1 MTPWKTSRKM
11 RWNVRSLANCF
22 IYGYWTLLLC
32 QILNLFGAVDFLIE
46 IVLLDC
52 YLVQFAMII
61 PLAIFTFALCTCVWS
76 CKNKPVFGREHVSSH
91 AFQKAQLIFS
101 ELSHFSPPFCFSASP
116 RRLHCCGSKPF
127 PSQLLM
133 LSWQALSKDF
143 QVSLQSLCWLL
154 GAPRRMQILES
165 STLAKCPANHNCN
178 LTEISV
184 LGFCSCSEVSRHHG
198 KWFLLSESAGSCF
211 GWHRSQAFQVFPLL
225 LRRTT
230 FRAGLP
236 EMEMQ
241 QQVEVGGCVICLQ
254 FAVCQGRWSSRKT
267 YGDGRM
273 GERWDLQR
281 WWLDQQPFLHK
292 GCTVEKSHQLFSFT
306 VINSIMWCCVDP
318 NPIQVVLWF
327 TGCWIPVTTVQSWQ
341 QLQKDR
347 SSSSLSPAPP
357 NPAFFWCT
365 LVCWSTPQQP

>member
-1 MTPWKTSRKM
+1 MECAIISKLLYLWLLDTAVVPNLEFIWCRGFLN
-11 RWNVRSLANCF
+11 WNRIIGL
-22 IYGYWTLLLC
+22 
-32 QILNLFGAVDFLIE
+32 LFGAVCNHHPLSYFYFCSVYVCMILQKQASLWEGARFQSCFSKGTADFLWVE
-46 IVLLDC
+46 SLL
-52 YLVQFAMII
+52 
-61 PLAIFTFALCTCVWS
+61 
-76 CKNKPVFGREHVSSH
+76 SSI
-91 AFQKAQLIFS
+91 L
-101 ELSHFSPPFCFSASP
+101 LFCFTSQAALLWLQTLS
-116 RRLHCCGSKPF
+116 L
-127 PSQLLM
+127 QLLM

-230 FRAGLP
+230 FRAGPP
-236 EMEMQ
+236 EMEKQ

-254 FAVCQGRWSSRKT
+254 FAICQGRWSSRKT

-292 GCTVEKSHQLFSFT
+292 GCTVEKSHQLFSLT
-306 VINSIMWCCVDP
+306 LIKSIMWCCIDP

-327 TGCWIPVTTVQSWQ
+327 TGCWIPVTAVQSWQ